1 MQFKA
6 SRAPSASHRTD
17 AFVLFRGEKRKKGAV
32 PDPKLKKATDVAIRA
47 GEFKGAPNETLLL
60 HGGRNGRRLL
70 LVGLGSSKAGADELR
85 TAAAAAARVLAKHRL
100 QSATFLVP
108 TGRDATARAG
118 AIAEGAGLALY
129 RFDELKSKRDPAP
142 LRKLEIVPES
152 GEIAGLRKAITHAEA
167 VVDAVAF
174 TRDLGNLPAN
184 IATPTYLARRARQLS
199 GRGVTVRVHDRA
211 AIKRMRMGAFT
222 AVAQGSATQPRL
234 IELRYRGGGPRKP
247 TIALVGKGVTFDT
260 GGISIK
266 PASKMEDMKFDM
278 CGAGA
283 VLGTMMAVRA
293 LQPKIN
299 VHAVVPAADN
309 MPGGKAYR
317 PGDIVTARNKK
328 TIEVINTDAE
338 GRLLLCDALA
348 YAAEKKPDCVIDI
361 ATLTGACV
369 VALADVASGLFSN
382 DDTLRGQLESAGQA
396 TGELAWPLPLH
407 PTYGKM
413 MKSVYADLKNSGGRW
428 GGACTAAAFL
438 QNFVSDLPWAHIDI
452 AGMAW
457 TEKNQGYHTRG
468 ATGYGVRLL
477 LEFLERRAEA

>member
-47 GEFKGAPNETLLL
+47 GEFKGTPNETLLL

-142 LRKLEIVPES
+142 LRKLEILPES

-184 IATPTYLARRARQLS
+184 IATPT
-199 GRGVTVRVHDRA
+199 
-211 AIKRMRMGAFT
+211 
-222 AVAQGSATQPRL
+222 
-234 IELRYRGGGPRKP
+234 
-247 TIALVGKGVTFDT
+247 
-260 GGISIK
+260 
-266 PASKMEDMKFDM
+266 
-278 CGAGA
+278 
-283 VLGTMMAVRA
+283 
-293 LQPKIN
+293 
-299 VHAVVPAADN
+299 
-309 MPGGKAYR
+309 
-317 PGDIVTARNKK
+317 
-328 TIEVINTDAE
+328 
-338 GRLLLCDALA
+338 
-348 YAAEKKPDCVIDI
+348 
-361 ATLTGACV
+361 
-369 VALADVASGLFSN
+369 
-382 DDTLRGQLESAGQA
+382 
-396 TGELAWPLPLH
+396 
-407 PTYGKM
+407 
-413 MKSVYADLKNSGGRW
+413 
-428 GGACTAAAFL
+428 
-438 QNFVSDLPWAHIDI
+438 
-452 AGMAW
+452 
-457 TEKNQGYHTRG
+457 
-468 ATGYGVRLL
+468 
-477 LEFLERRAEA
+477 